1 MNEIIAKDTSGALQK
16 IYTPPAGEIMLFAGD
31 TVPDGWL
38 PCNGAVVSRSA
49 YPELFE
55 AIGTIY
61 GTGDGST
68 TFALPDT
75 ADRFPRF
82 AGNGLAVGET
92 QEDAI
97 RNIVSEIRKTRGALP
112 LLEAA
117 QGELTQNGALF
128 VDHYFSMLNAAE
140 SKVSY
145 DLAYN
150 LRLDASRV
158 VPTAAENRPKAIAF
172 KACIKY

>member
-31 TVPDGWL
+31 NVPDGWL
-38 PCNGAVVSRSA
+38 PCNGALVNRSA

-75 ADRFPRF
+75 SDRFPRF

-92 QEDAI
+92 QGDAI
-97 RNIVSEIRKTRGALP
+97 RNIQGVVDGYLKIFTSSGAFTLTNISSP
-112 LLEAA
+112 NINPPTAT
-117 QGELTQNGALF
+117 GETPHSISF
-128 VDHYFSMLNAAE
+128 
-140 SKVSY
+140 
-145 DLAYN
+145 
-150 LRLDASRV
+150 DASKV

>member
-1 MNEIIAKDTSGALQK
+1 MSEIITKDAAGNLQK
-16 IYTPPAGEIMLFAGD
+16 VYTPPAGEIMLFAGD

-38 PCNGAVVSRSA
+38 PCAGALISRTA
-49 YPELFE
+49 YPELF
-55 AIGTIY
+55 AAVGTKY

-82 AGNGLAVGET
+82 AGTLDVGVT

-97 RNIVSEIRKTRGALP
+97 RNIYGRCGALYRSSTLDSEGAMQFTQHGTTP
-112 LLEAA
+112 AA
-117 QGELTQNGALF
+117 QGTAGAITGDNVLITI
-128 VDHYFSMLNAAE
+128 
-140 SKVSY
+140 
-145 DLAYN
+145 
-150 LRLDASRV
+150 DASSF
-158 VPTAAENRPKAIAF
+158 VPTAAENRPKAIAL

>member
-1 MNEIIAKDTSGALQK
+1 MNEIITKDTNGALQK
-16 IYTPPAGEIMLFAGD
+16 IYTPPAGEIMLFAGNN
-31 TVPDGWL
+31 VPDGWL
-38 PCNGAVVSRSA
+38 PCNGAVVNRSA

-61 GTGDGST
+61 GTGNGST

-82 AGNGLAVGET
+82 AGTLDVGVT

-97 RNIVSEIRKTRGALP
+97 RNIYGHCGALYRSATLGSEGAMRITQYGTTP
-112 LLEAA
+112 AA
-117 QGELTQNGALF
+117 QGTAGAIIG
-128 VDHYFSMLNAAE
+128 DN
-140 SKVSY
+140 VSITI
-145 DLAYN
+145 
-150 LRLDASRV
+150 DASSF
-158 VPTAAENRPKAIAF
+158 VPTAAENRPKAIAL